1 MIGIYCRISKHKE
14 EGKDVSIETQMQE
27 GKAFAKAEGLEF
39 KIYVDKGISGTKDEI
54 KDRPEFALMLDD
66 IKRGNISHVYCFD
79 QSRIERN
86 NRIWNLFTSAML
98 EYKCKYYPG
107 GKFLDLDV
115 PENRLFTGM
124 LSLTNEFFATLT
136 GQKVKLAHTA
146 NSLKGKS
153 HGITAYGYMRD
164 KDGFLIINDEQAVTV
179 RRIFQMSGSGIGVY
193 TIAKTLNKDGIPTR
207 FNNYK
212 GEFKRKDNY
221 TKQIT
226 VYNKNDV
233 RWRGNVVHDLIKN
246 PIYKGT
252 RKWNCGENE
261 TKVPAIIDESTWD
274 QVNMNLKNNKKNVGK
289 RDEYHYLLNGL
300 VFCSACGKEY
310 RGKKRLKG
318 RDNAYKCKS
327 KLRNALS
334 CSSRALSI
342 PKLETFIIKHLFQS
356 KDLQEYLAGLPV
368 NKEEIDEIAVKL
380 NQLKKELDRN
390 KRVEKMAYD
399 RLLDPDLTDDATIK
413 DRLILVKKK
422 IQENEQT
429 IALLENKLIE
439 REGKNRAKRIKNT
452 IGKYKLTADFDDT
465 KALVH
470 SLIKKITIQH
480 NNKKDSKGG
489 YFLVKIEYCGFDET
503 CTFMTNWQALK
514 WYQIGYYRSRAIT
527 KEDLKDDKDLLEFWF
542 KKYGYEANIPSDF
555 IGFEGYGGGKGES
568 IIELHQNELINY
580 D

>member
-39 KIYVDKGISGTKDEI
+39 KIYVDRGISGTKENI
-54 KDRPEFALMLDD
+54 KDRPEFTIMLDD
-66 IKRGNISHVYCFD
+66 VKKGTINKVYCFD

-86 NRIWNLFTSAML
+86 NRIWNLFTFAML

-107 GKFLDLDV
+107 GKFLDLDI

-153 HGITAYGYMRD
+153 HGITAYGYKRD
-164 KDGFLIINDEQAVTV
+164 KDGYLIVNDEQAGTV
-179 RRIFQMSGSGIGVY
+179 KRIFQMSGSGIGVY
-193 TIAKTLNKDGIPTR
+193 TIAKTLNKELIPTK

-212 GEFKRKDNY
+212 GEFKRKDKY
-221 TKQIT
+221 TNQIT
-226 VYNKNDV
+226 VYNKDDV

-252 RKWNCGENE
+252 RKWNGGENE
-261 TKVPAIIDESTWD
+261 TKVPAIVDESTWNH
-274 QVNMNLKNNKKNVGK
+274 VNMNLKNNRKNVGK

-300 VFCSACGKEY
+300 VYCGTCGKEY

-327 KLRNALS
+327 KLRNSLS

-342 PKLETFIIKHLFQS
+342 PKLETFIIKHLFLS
-356 KDLQEYLAGLPV
+356 KDLQEYLTGLSV
-368 NKEEIDEIAVKL
+368 NKKEIDELTVKL
-380 NQLKKELDRN
+380 NQLKKEFERN
-390 KRVEKMAYD
+390 KKIEKLAYD
-399 RLLDPDLTDDATIK
+399 RLLDPDYMDDPKIK
-413 DRLILVKKK
+413 ERLSAVKKK
-422 IQENEQT
+422 IQENEQA
-429 IALLENKLIE
+429 IVLLENKLIE
-439 REGKNRAKRIKNT
+439 KDERNRAKRVKNT
-452 IGKYKLTADFDDT
+452 IGKYKLTAGFDDT

-470 SLIKKITIQH
+470 SLIKRITVQH

-489 YFLVKIEYCGFDET
+489 YFLVNIEYCGFNET
-503 CTFMTNWQALK
+503 STFMTDWQALK
-514 WYQIGYYRSRAIT
+514 WYQMSHYRQRAIT
-527 KEDLKDDKDLLEFWF
+527 EEDMAVDKELLKYFIKASGKKAKIPDDF
-542 KKYGYEANIPSDF
+542 K
-555 IGFEGYGGGKGES
+555 GFEVYSPGGD
-568 IIELHQNELINY
+568 IIELGNNELINF

>member
-1 MIGIYCRISKHKE
+1 MIGIYCRISKHKG

-27 GKAFAKAEGLEF
+27 GIAFAKVEGLEF
-39 KIYVDKGISGTKDEI
+39 KTYVDRGISGTKEEV
-54 KDRPEFALMLDD
+54 KDRPEFAIMLDD
-66 IKRGNISHVYCFD
+66 IKKGTITKVYCFD

-86 NRIWNLFTSAML
+86 NRIWNLFTYAML
-98 EYKCKYYPG
+98 KYKCKYYPG
-107 GKFLDLDV
+107 GKFLDLDIA
-115 PENRLFTGM
+115 ENKLYTGI

-164 KDGFLIINDEQAVTV
+164 KDGYLTINEEQAMVV
-179 RRIFQMSGSGIGVY
+179 KKIFQMSGSGIGVY
-193 TIAKTLNKDGIPTR
+193 TIAKTLNKELVPTK

-226 VYNKNDV
+226 AYNKDDV

-246 PIYKGT
+246 SIYKGT
-252 RKWNCGENE
+252 RKWNGGENE
-261 TKVPAIIDESTWD
+261 TKVPAIVDESTWD

-300 VFCSACGKEY
+300 VFCGICGKEY

-334 CSSRALSI
+334 CTSRALSI
-342 PKLETFIIKHLFQS
+342 PKLETFIIKHLFIS
-356 KDLQEYLAGLPV
+356 KYLQEYLTGLSV
-368 NKEEIDEIAVKL
+368 NKEEIDELTVKL
-380 NQLKKELDRN
+380 DQLKKELERN
-390 KRVEKMAYD
+390 KKVEKLAYD
-399 RLLDPDLTDDATIK
+399 RLLDPDYMDDPKIKERLTA
-413 DRLILVKKK
+413 VKKK
-422 IQENEQT
+422 IQENEQA
-429 IALLENKLIE
+429 IVLLENKLIE
-439 REGKNRAKRIKNT
+439 KDEKNRAKSVKNT
-452 IGKYKLTADFDDT
+452 IGKYKLTAGFDDT

-489 YFLVKIEYCGFDET
+489 YFLVKIEYSGFDET
-503 CTFMTNWQALK
+503 SIFMTDWQALK
-514 WYQIGYYRSRAIT
+514 WYQMSHYRQRSIT
-527 KEDLKDDKDLLEFWF
+527 EENMVDDKELLKYFLKASG
-542 KKYGYEANIPSDF
+542 KKAKVPDDF
-555 IGFEGYGGGKGES
+555 NGSEVYSPGGD
-568 IIELHQNELINY
+568 IIELDKNELIY
-580 D
+580 FD